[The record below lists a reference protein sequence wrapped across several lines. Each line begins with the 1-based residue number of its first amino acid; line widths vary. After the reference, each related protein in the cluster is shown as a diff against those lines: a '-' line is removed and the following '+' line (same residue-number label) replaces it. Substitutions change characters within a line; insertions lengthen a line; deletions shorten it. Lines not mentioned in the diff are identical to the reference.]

1 MRIERERMPSQ
12 TIHKSEFQ
20 WDKTLSLAPLSP
32 FAVSFSF
39 VRAFFA
45 ILIHFISSHLFVYF
59 DSILVLRTFRIRC
72 YESGI
77 YVKSCL
83 CSLSCSCIE
92 YCSYMW
98 SRAVC
103 CTGKKAEIENGR
115 KRSVFVLCFAIGMHI
130 AHAHTLTWYRF
141 SCSVSFSI
149 LFSLLI
155 ASHPLPTWWMY
166 FHVLTLFFFHHK
178 YSMAS
183 LQCIQVACFYFISV
197 EISPIFRVYV
207 CVCTC
212 SDSSFSVYL
221 SLDAI
226 KCHYIIQPKSSSTL
240 LLSSVKAFR
249 YKWFLWIFH
258 ELNVYCICERPI
270 ADACRLSV
278 EIVRLH
284 MEIGNPIWM
293 PSLRSIP
300 KNVPFT
306 PAAGV

>member
-32 FAVSFSF
+32 FAVSFSS

-72 YESGI
+72 YESRI

-115 KRSVFVLCFAIGMHI
+115 KRSVFVLCFAIGMHM
-130 AHAHTLTWYRF
+130 HTHSHDIGSPVLSLFQSFFLCSLHHIHFPHDECTFMF
-141 SCSVSFSI
+141 SFC
-149 LFSLLI
+149 
-155 ASHPLPTWWMY
+155 
-166 FHVLTLFFFHHK
+166 FFFITNIRWLH
-178 YSMAS
+178 YSVFK
-183 LQCIQVACFYFISV
+183 LFVFISF
-197 EISPIFRVYV
+197 P
-207 CVCTC
+207 
-212 SDSSFSVYL
+212 
-221 SLDAI
+221 
-226 KCHYIIQPKSSSTL
+226 
-240 LLSSVKAFR
+240 
-249 YKWFLWIFH
+249 
-258 ELNVYCICERPI
+258 
-270 ADACRLSV
+270 
-278 EIVRLH
+278 
-284 MEIGNPIWM
+284 
-293 PSLRSIP
+293 
-300 KNVPFT
+300 
-306 PAAGV
+306 